1 MAKLVPVDFDPF
13 SGATSKGAT
22 GPKLVPV
29 DFDPFAKKQT
39 EPLPGQVQLQDVP
52 GFISTA
58 NIGPTFYTPIE
69 TLVKQ
74 DEAKK
79 AAAQPTP
86 EAELEALPRVNV
98 PLPLARPPEFG
109 PSEVTLPPAQEKS
122 PVVGSVGG
130 EWGQL
135 TKLQGEEAKANRIA
149 ATEAAIPV
157 AKAEEAVITDIEQ
170 KQLKAFTDKDGVPLV
185 DKIANLEAVKQQAK
199 DQGDQAAFKTAQIAI
214 NNVKASAPFEFRTLL
229 TKQKL
234 GTTDTDLATE
244 ASIRAEQAAVSAKE
258 APADTQ
264 TFARN
269 AFETVGKTSGD
280 VAVSTIVS
288 AQRALSIPFVA
299 ISAITG
305 NEDPTVI
312 GKALDLQEEYL
323 KSIVDKG
330 FVPDP
335 AQVNDLGTKVVAGV
349 ASSGLFI
356 AGGAVGKVFKL
367 SPYATTAILG
377 ALPQAEQSWQEA
389 KKRAAE
395 DPSLDQEWRKWTAFA
410 LGAGVGT
417 SESLP
422 VGKLFERLENISGG
436 SLTRAIGMTMASMG
450 ENGVQEFLQ
459 QIAQNAISINLLKDP
474 NVTIGKDAVDA
485 AIVGALSGAATTGPL
500 VGAKMA
506 WTSLKRSGPAT
517 PPPSASTTPPAAPPS
532 GPAAAPPSGPAAPP
546 AAGGT
551 NLLPVDFDP
560 FQPAAPSADVENQ
573 AGVLKSAGYAVED
586 IAEMTEG
593 QRLALVAEAVDQG
606 VKPADLTAEEKA
618 VLTPAQPPSPV
629 APVEAQGPGVAPA
642 PEAPSTQVQALVDAG
657 ASPLEAIQQAGAEG
671 PVANKPVSEE
681 ERLMK
686 EFQDNWQAE
695 QDAQKPIEAPPV
707 AEAVAPKEPAAP
719 KMYGDIIGPNRNEG
733 NDYNRG
739 FSLYPGTVGEANFRF
754 TNGEDYNSIGMG
766 GNKLLGDST
775 LFSSNKD
782 KDPRGGITRPDQMLE
797 KLKDPVLADLFA
809 KYVDQEITQ
818 QQLIEQLQKTSIPR
832 REQPATTP
840 VAEAPSTDIPTISEE
855 ELNQQNRDFADLVNA
870 KPNYQSPFGN
880 VNEAPP
886 AEAPSVGAANI
897 TSSKTKNGWV
907 IQTRDSDGKV
917 LAEHGPFK
925 DPKTAQNKVS
935 ELISSNTRA
944 TVETNKMVTPEGI
957 VTGFK
962 RQDRGT
968 YSTLIG
974 YIKSKGGIRDDGGE
988 LKARGMNIPGL
999 INPRGMTIQDALRGA
1014 IDRGFYPDYVER
1026 GDKDDNYLPPKEMVE
1041 QFKDD
1046 IAARKKLP
1054 DPEKETKEELSR
1066 EQDEENDRL
1075 SYYEDKINEAL
1086 NDLDHTGTDRLKR
1099 EAAIIM
1105 YNGEEDPLT
1114 ALELAH
1120 LGEIADDLPGEH
1132 DSIRDITSDEYWSTV
1147 EDHLIDREE
1156 EISNEVEQRPTP
1168 ETGTAPRETGKQEQ
1182 APATEEAE
1190 GRGKPVEKAVVKSP
1204 EKYGKNGFNEQTEA
1218 YRDELVNKALDS
1230 KREPIKLRGE
1240 FDTREQSD
1248 YEINKVWESLGSN
1261 LRKALVSDPS
1271 LSDRFKSSIK
1281 SIHYSSNHSL
1291 NINYVDKNYG
1301 FIAFGDGTMLLADE
1315 YYPDGTMV
1323 SYPDNKLYNESQERA
1338 ENDPTPAPVE
1348 TSVKKLP
1355 EKNDYKGPEARPVK
1369 EDFSIGGMPKGKKGK
1384 KTVEIVNNGYS
1395 YDIMV
1400 NGAKVG
1406 NETDSSSV
1414 ERVAEL
1420 LANSKLNFQYTD
1432 DGGRVAELTVNENVP
1447 SPVNASALP
1456 EDIDPKDVLVLI
1468 ACSSTKADV
1477 QGKVP
1482 LHELYTGAFWQ
1493 ILNKYRGNIP
1503 SQNIHVLSG
1512 KYGIIPEYF
1521 LSAPYDEQLTKEK
1534 VDQLINDGINPYNFA
1549 FQGYK
1554 AVILAGGG
1562 EYRRAFHF
1570 IVNEMKKSK
1579 IVNSDILSP
1588 KAVIVETTGGIG
1600 EQRGQFAKYL
1610 NQANGVTKETVEET
1624 EKPVEAEAP
1633 AIERQLPKDNY
1644 RKDLSE
1650 YAKKLYRET
1659 DPESALRQFIP
1670 GSNWVDGTNE
1680 WYLSDDKD
1688 LALGQGKN
1696 KGVILELD
1704 PSAFD
1709 GQINTQKPTW
1719 KFLWQSG
1726 KAEYIGR
1733 VKKDK
1738 DARSAVTSFTVLDDV
1753 KMELGTLP
1761 NFTRNLDRLVSE
1773 GWTKEKVKGGVKY
1786 SRPEAEAPAVT
1797 KLIGEEDIP
1806 KIQKMLDA
1814 KLRPGYKVR
1823 PSGRES
1829 GKGVLIYMPGIKEP
1843 SYQQIMEDIPSWID
1857 GIIRLVPEEAKAPT
1871 VEKGAEGKP
1880 QLVIP
1885 GAERIGDKEY
1895 AERLAGKPLK
1905 ATGAQAEPG
1914 GMFAAD
1920 VGQPDLIDLSR
1931 KTEPVKT
1938 RNPNITQFLKS
1949 YAEGSTEGMRSNPDL
1964 KEVAEY
1970 ADILSK
1976 FTDEEWDA
1984 IGSGFTKSFNPYVNA
1999 LGIDV
2004 DDSLSKLSQMIL
2016 DDKIKKAGKGS
2027 GGGGSSGGIRI
2038 QKAAEEQPFLPEN
2051 VIKGKPLT
2059 EEDKAQRDEVNI
2071 LTDIPPE
2078 APPPP
2083 PKDMSLP
2090 EAEQILKG
2098 KKLTVEKRGDRFL
2111 VGGNTFNYKSIMRDN
2126 NGRWDAKEK
2135 SWSFTYDPTKNI
2147 AASIKEV
2154 DSVTSS
2160 TRDGG
2165 QNSGP
2170 LAKRGEDER
2179 IRKLRERE
2187 DGRPDERI
2195 SNASAKVSD
2204 GTKSLIANGLKYGIP
2219 QEVVNDQI
2227 EDIGMALNAFDK
2239 GKPMFLLANEAGTGK
2254 TFVLGG
2260 LIRDLRSKGVKKF
2273 VYVTQSQDLIGQIKD
2288 NLKSYDIGEVQFVT
2302 YAQMDAD
2309 VRDGVLIFDEA
2320 HNVKNV
2326 IDQTKRAV
2334 EGQRMMQSAK
2344 MTVFASAT
2352 PFQNPVEAA
2361 YLAGTGV
2368 FNASDG
2374 FTDWAKAYG
2383 AYTQTTTFYN
2393 IKTKDWQ
2400 TIEKLY
2406 WVSTPEKKKDGAA
2419 ARNWFLKQGVMTQRA
2434 MKIDPKMVDVTFQ
2447 RNPVDKKWVDLY
2459 NKINE
2464 AYDAALAGFE
2474 NEDGESSDN
2483 KVSGE
2488 IKRHRETMIKRILEA
2503 AKANAAID
2511 RAKNLLAD
2519 GKNVVIFVETKA
2531 DRTIGRF
2538 RRSTFFKD
2546 DTLYSYDQME
2556 KMMSDWAIEEAG
2568 AKMIKATPPPR
2579 PFAAFIYAIAQGMNK
2594 VGLDQMLPSTA
2605 DDIRDALGGKDKVA
2619 IYTGAASQ
2627 AQAKKDKEEFLSG
2640 RKKVLI
2646 ATMAKGGTGLSLH
2659 DTIGNRPTVQVN
2671 LNLPWAAWQVDQV
2684 SARVAR
2690 YGLQSKANVEWL
2702 FASNIPWESDKLAPR
2717 IGARMADMGAIVK
2730 GIEIKAAE
2738 KLLGDFDFEGT
2749 LDVKNKKGEGN
2760 IEYSSSGFTPRAE
2773 IIIPN
2778 VISRVEETVR
2788 RLVGDK
2794 IAVEFVDKITM
2805 VDPEA
2810 ARMSGG
2816 EEGGS
2821 AAGSYDNANGIIK
2834 LALDMDNPASPLYTA
2849 YHEAYHPISSLLTE
2863 QEKAIL
2869 RNSVDE
2875 LRSIATKFY
2884 RMTNEQF
2891 DALSPDEQEAYAFGA
2906 YGYMMDESMGVPAGP
2921 ARGIMGRLR
2930 SYWKSIVGAIKSAL
2944 GKRTYEDI
2952 FSDIHLGRLR
2962 ERFDTARI
2970 NMPSPRYAA
2979 KNNQPNLPGV
2989 PAPAT
2994 QQPTVQNILPGL
3006 PVANRTGLGYEIKR
3020 SGFGSKFHYLFT
3032 EKFVDLFDWI
3042 KAVEAARGAKIQD
3055 SENAAFANALFQDRA
3070 IALQNKANEEE
3081 LQPLIKAMEKQGI
3094 STGDMGMFLY
3104 AMHAPERNEV
3114 MRQRNPAMFGPDGA
3128 GSGMTDD
3135 EAADIMQQFKDAG
3148 KYDDL
3153 MQIAKDHIYP
3163 MIKKDVKLRYTSGL
3177 LTQEQ
3182 YDQYN
3187 ESRLNGGYDYYVPL
3201 TGYAED
3207 ENQLEKTPPRVG
3219 KGFAVYGQ
3227 EYKTAFGRNS
3237 LALNPL
3243 FSLINR
3249 RMEGITRTEK
3259 TRVIS
3264 RLYNFVRN
3272 NPNPDYAEIVKP
3284 GTEFT
3289 KKLGADGTVQVVPTN
3304 SVRMDPFVITH
3315 KIGGKEVYIRFNN
3328 SNPNMA
3334 RLVEELKNMTQAPDT
3349 LMKATMA
3356 FGRYMSKINT
3366 QWVVDFMMV
3375 NFPRDVQD
3383 SLLTIYG
3390 EKKGLASGMIASIAK
3405 SGKIIGMHNSGAKL
3419 STQDKILLDEWV
3431 ESGGKVDYTGLWNL
3445 ENTVDRLKDQLQE
3458 QLTDMNA
3465 AQKSLSIAKNM
3476 GNGVLE
3482 AIETIN
3488 DTFDSTVRLAVYMS
3502 ARKAGY
3508 TKEQAALLGRRS
3520 TVDFRT
3526 GGKLKPF
3533 INAAYPFAGTAIAGS
3548 KALTRILRSKR
3559 AWQAI
3564 GGVVMASMFSSLLGT
3579 YLSDD
3584 DEEDPTKKKFWT
3596 EIKDYNRHNSIIL
3609 PFKINGRY
3617 VKFAAGFYI
3626 STFWSLGDQMAGVL
3640 TGNIKPTDAA
3650 INVAT
3655 SIANAFNPLGSG
3667 SLIHNIIPI
3676 QMRPFIE
3683 TYMNK
3688 DWQNKDMH
3696 PEREGRS
3703 KSSQY
3708 YDKTSETAVTL
3719 ADWVNRKFGGNP
3731 YESSVMDTYPA
3742 NIDYWFNFITGGAGA
3757 QVTNSGKAVYDYFSG
3772 ADIPAEKLPFVRRVI
3787 TSTQNIDDSAYSK
3800 VRNEVGARSARLS
3813 SSYAD
3818 SQNMAIPKERRIEA
3832 REVSK
3837 ELKKELGSSYN
3848 GKKIENPPGSLPGII
3863 RETDK
3868 SVKELEE
3875 RIDKIN
3881 IRNDLSAIQ
3890 KKALV
3895 DPIQNK
3901 ITAKKNTA
3909 RKKIIHKE
3917 QIKTP
3922 PPLSPL
3928 NQLKTMFQ

>member
-29 DFDPFAKKQT
+29 DFDPFAGKQT

-52 GFISTA
+52 GFISTS

-74 DEAKK
+74 EEEKR

-86 EAELEALPRVNV
+86 QSELDALPRVDA
-98 PLPLARPPEFG
+98 PLPLSRPPEFG
-109 PSEVTLPPAQEKS
+109 PSEVTLPSAPPEESALSRTLSALGDIPESFVRGYQSAKAGANILGLET
-122 PVVGSVGG
+122 
-130 EWGQL
+130 GQL
-135 TKLQGEEAKANRIA
+135 TAKEVAKNIADSEAVSQENAMPESVKKGMEKINKAQGWRE
-149 ATEAAIPV
+149 TLAAI
-157 AKAEEAVITDIEQ
+157 AENPDVLPSVLGES
-170 KQLKAFTDKDGVPLV
+170 
-185 DKIANLEAVKQQAK
+185 
-199 DQGDQAAFKTAQIAI
+199 AA
-214 NNVKASAPFEFRTLL
+214 SSL
-229 TKQKL
+229 
-234 GTTDTDLATE
+234 
-244 ASIRAEQAAVSAKE
+244 
-258 APADTQ
+258 
-264 TFARN
+264 
-269 AFETVGKTSGD
+269 
-280 VAVSTIVS
+280 VSTG
-288 AQRALSIPFVA
+288 
-299 ISAITG
+299 TG
-305 NEDPTVI
+305 
-312 GKALDLQEEYL
+312 
-323 KSIVDKG
+323 
-330 FVPDP
+330 
-335 AQVNDLGTKVVAGV
+335 
-349 ASSGLFI
+349 
-356 AGGAVGKVFKL
+356 
-367 SPYATTAILG
+367 ILG
-377 ALPQAEQSWQEA
+377 ALTGAVTGSVVPGFGTVAGGTLGFATGTGVGSAAMEYASTLKDFLNSKGYDVANPEQLEKAFSDPVLMAEA
-389 KKRAAE
+389 RKDAAIRGVAVGTF
-395 DPSLDQEWRKWTAFA
+395 DA
-410 LGAGVGT
+410 LTAGVA
-417 SESLP
+417 
-422 VGKLFERLENISGG
+422 GKLFTPVKKTLGDGAFGTVAGSTAEIGSQALGGAGGEATAQLGTKGEITDKPAVLLEAAGELIPGLG
-436 SLTRAIGMTMASMG
+436 EIAIG
-450 ENGVQEFLQ
+450 
-459 QIAQNAISINLLKDP
+459 K
-474 NVTIGKDAVDA
+474 TIDS
-485 AIVGALSGAATTGPL
+485 LSPKPDL
-500 VGAKMA
+500 
-506 WTSLKRSGPAT
+506 
-517 PPPSASTTPPAAPPS
+517 PAAP
-532 GPAAAPPSGPAAPP
+532 PAAAPPSGPAAPP
-546 AAGGT
+546 AAGGE

-586 IAEMTEG
+586 IADMTEG

-606 VKPADLTAEEKA
+606 VKPTNLTAEEKA
-618 VLTPAQPPSPV
+618 VLAPAQPPSP
-629 APVEAQGPGVAPA
+629 AASVEAQGPGVAPA
-642 PEAPSTQVQALVDAG
+642 PEAPSAQAQALVDAG

-695 QDAQKPIEAPPV
+695 QDAQKPIEAPAANKPMSAEERMMEEFLRTPLTPEQKAYLQTPEAKAFRRTLDWQMKENAKRPV
-707 AEAVAPKEPAAP
+707 ETPPA
-719 KMYGDIIGPNRNEG
+719 
-733 NDYNRG
+733 
-739 FSLYPGTVGEANFRF
+739 
-754 TNGEDYNSIGMG
+754 
-766 GNKLLGDST
+766 
-775 LFSSNKD
+775 
-782 KDPRGGITRPDQMLE
+782 
-797 KLKDPVLADLFA
+797 
-809 KYVDQEITQ
+809 
-818 QQLIEQLQKTSIPR
+818 
-832 REQPATTP
+832 
-840 VAEAPSTDIPTISEE
+840 AEAPSTDIPTISEE

-957 VTGFK
+957 ATGFK

-1054 DPEKETKEELSR
+1054 DPEKEAEEERSR
-1066 EQDEENDRL
+1066 EQDKENDRL
-1075 SYYEDKINEAL
+1075 SYYEDRINETL
-1086 NDLDHTGTDRLKR
+1086 NDLGHTGTDRLKR

-1230 KREPIKLRGE
+1230 KREPIELRGE

-1281 SIHYSSNHSL
+1281 SIHYSSNNSL

-1355 EKNDYKGPEARPVK
+1355 EKNDYKGPDARPVK

-1400 NGAKVG
+1400 NGKKVG

-1610 NQANGVTKETVEET
+1610 NQANGVTKGTVEET
-1624 EKPVEAEAP
+1624 EKPV
-1633 AIERQLPKDNY
+1633 
-1644 RKDLSE
+1644 
-1650 YAKKLYRET
+1650 
-1659 DPESALRQFIP
+1659 
-1670 GSNWVDGTNE
+1670 
-1680 WYLSDDKD
+1680 
-1688 LALGQGKN
+1688 
-1696 KGVILELD
+1696 
-1704 PSAFD
+1704 
-1709 GQINTQKPTW
+1709 
-1719 KFLWQSG
+1719 
-1726 KAEYIGR
+1726 
-1733 VKKDK
+1733 
-1738 DARSAVTSFTVLDDV
+1738 
-1753 KMELGTLP
+1753 
-1761 NFTRNLDRLVSE
+1761 
-1773 GWTKEKVKGGVKY
+1773 
-1786 SRPEAEAPAVT
+1786 EAEAPAVT

-1814 KLRPGYKVR
+1814 KLRPGYKVS

-1931 KTEPVKT
+1931 KTET
-1938 RNPNITQFLKS
+1938 
-1949 YAEGSTEGMRSNPDL
+1949 
-1964 KEVAEY
+1964 
-1970 ADILSK
+1970 
-1976 FTDEEWDA
+1976 
-1984 IGSGFTKSFNPYVNA
+1984 
-1999 LGIDV
+1999 
-2004 DDSLSKLSQMIL
+2004 
-2016 DDKIKKAGKGS
+2016 IK
-2027 GGGGSSGGIRI
+2027 
-2038 QKAAEEQPFLPEN
+2038 KAAEEQPFLPEN

-2111 VGGNTFNYKSIMRDN
+2111 VGGNTFNYKSVMRDS

-2135 SWSFTYDPTKNI
+2135 AWSFTYDPTKNI

-2170 LAKRGEDER
+2170 LVKRGEDER
-2179 IRKLRERE
+2179 IRELRKRE

-2204 GTKSLIANGLKYGIP
+2204 GTKSLITNGLKYGIP

-2474 NEDGESSDN
+2474 NEDGGSSDN

-2531 DRTIGRF
+2531 DRAIGRF

-2556 KMMSDWAIEEAG
+2556 RMMSDWAIEEAG

-2640 RKKVLI
+2640 RKKVII

-2730 GIEIKAAE
+2730 GIEIRAAE

-2749 LDVKNKKGEGN
+2749 LDVKNKKGEGD

-2788 RLVGDK
+2788 RLVGNK

-3081 LQPLIKAMEKQGI
+3081 LQPLIKAMDKQGI

-3135 EAADIMQQFKDAG
+3135 EAADILQQFRDAG

-3153 MQIAKDHIYP
+3153 MQMAKDHIYP

-3626 STFWSLGDQMAGVL
+3626 STFWSLGDQMAGVM

-3655 SIANAFNPLGSG
+3655 SITNAFNPLGSG

-3708 YDKTSETAVTL
+3708 YDKTSETAVTI

-3731 YESSVMDTYPA
+3731 YESSVMDTYPS

-3757 QVTNSGKAVYDYFSG
+3757 QVTNSGKAVYDYFNG
-3772 ADIPAEKLPFVRRVI
+3772 ADIPAEKLPFVRRVV

-3818 SQNMAIPKERRIEA
+3818 SQNMAISKENRAEA

-3837 ELKKELGSSYN
+3837 ELKRELGSSFN
-3848 GKKIENPPGSLPGII
+3848 GKKVENPPGSLPGII

-3901 ITAKKNTA
+3901 ITAKKNAA
-3909 RKKIIHKE
+3909 RKKIIYKE
-3917 QIKTP
+3917 QIKAP
-3922 PPLSPL
+3922 PAPSPL

>member
-29 DFDPFAKKQT
+29 DFDPFAGKQT

-52 GFISTA
+52 GFISTS

-74 DEAKK
+74 EEEKR

-86 EAELEALPRVNV
+86 QSELDALPRVDA
-98 PLPLARPPEFG
+98 PLPLSRPPEFG
-109 PSEVTLPPAQEKS
+109 PSEVTLPSAPPEESALSRTLSALGDIPESFVRGYQSAKAGANILGLET
-122 PVVGSVGG
+122 
-130 EWGQL
+130 GQL
-135 TKLQGEEAKANRIA
+135 TAKEVAKNIADSEAVSQENAMPESVKKGMEKINKAQGWRE
-149 ATEAAIPV
+149 TLAAI
-157 AKAEEAVITDIEQ
+157 AENPDVLPSVLGES
-170 KQLKAFTDKDGVPLV
+170 
-185 DKIANLEAVKQQAK
+185 
-199 DQGDQAAFKTAQIAI
+199 AA
-214 NNVKASAPFEFRTLL
+214 SSL
-229 TKQKL
+229 
-234 GTTDTDLATE
+234 
-244 ASIRAEQAAVSAKE
+244 
-258 APADTQ
+258 
-264 TFARN
+264 
-269 AFETVGKTSGD
+269 
-280 VAVSTIVS
+280 VSTG
-288 AQRALSIPFVA
+288 
-299 ISAITG
+299 TG
-305 NEDPTVI
+305 
-312 GKALDLQEEYL
+312 
-323 KSIVDKG
+323 
-330 FVPDP
+330 
-335 AQVNDLGTKVVAGV
+335 
-349 ASSGLFI
+349 
-356 AGGAVGKVFKL
+356 
-367 SPYATTAILG
+367 ILG
-377 ALPQAEQSWQEA
+377 ALTGAVTGSVVPGFGTVAGGTLGFATGTGVGSAAMEYASTLKDFLNSKGYDVANPEQLEKAFSDPVLMAEA
-389 KKRAAE
+389 RKDAAIRGVAVGTF
-395 DPSLDQEWRKWTAFA
+395 DA
-410 LGAGVGT
+410 LTAGVA
-417 SESLP
+417 
-422 VGKLFERLENISGG
+422 GKLFTPVKKTLGDGAFGTVAGSTAEIGSQALGGAGGEATAQLGTKGEITDKPAVVLEAAGELIPGLG
-436 SLTRAIGMTMASMG
+436 EIAIG
-450 ENGVQEFLQ
+450 
-459 QIAQNAISINLLKDP
+459 K
-474 NVTIGKDAVDA
+474 TIDS
-485 AIVGALSGAATTGPL
+485 LSPKPDL
-500 VGAKMA
+500 
-506 WTSLKRSGPAT
+506 
-517 PPPSASTTPPAAPPS
+517 PAAPPTAA
-532 GPAAAPPSGPAAPP
+532 PPTAAPPSGPAAPP

-606 VKPADLTAEEKA
+606 VKPTNLTAEEKA
-618 VLTPAQPPSPV
+618 VLAPAQPPSP
-629 APVEAQGPGVAPA
+629 AASVEAQGPGVAPA
-642 PEAPSTQVQALVDAG
+642 PEAPSAQAQALVDAG

-695 QDAQKPIEAPPV
+695 QDAQKPIEAPPISPEV
-707 AEAVAPKEPAAP
+707 QQAIDTLTTVNNAKKLLEEHQSSETAT
-719 KMYGDIIGPNRNEG
+719 
-733 NDYNRG
+733 G
-739 FSLYPGTVGEANFRF
+739 FSMNDLVAAENIV
-754 TNGEDYNSIGMG
+754 NSISPERIADLE
-766 GNKLLGDST
+766 NIINP
-775 LFSSNKD
+775 SNK
-782 KDPRGGITRPDQMLE
+782 
-797 KLKDPVLADLFA
+797 
-809 KYVDQEITQ
+809 
-818 QQLIEQLQKTSIPR
+818 
-832 REQPATTP
+832 
-840 VAEAPSTDIPTISEE
+840 
-855 ELNQQNRDFADLVNA
+855 
-870 KPNYQSPFGN
+870 
-880 VNEAPP
+880 APP
-886 AEAPSVGAANI
+886 AEVPSVGAANI

-907 IQTRDSDGKV
+907 IQTRGSDGKV

-957 VTGFK
+957 ATGFK

-1026 GDKDDNYLPPKEMVE
+1026 GAKDDNYLPPKEMVE

-1054 DPEKETKEELSR
+1054 DPEKEAEEERSR

-1075 SYYEDKINEAL
+1075 SYYEDRINETL
-1086 NDLDHTGTDRLKR
+1086 NDLGHTGTDRLKR

-1204 EKYGKNGFNEQTEA
+1204 E
-1218 YRDELVNKALDS
+1218 
-1230 KREPIKLRGE
+1230 
-1240 FDTREQSD
+1240 
-1248 YEINKVWESLGSN
+1248 
-1261 LRKALVSDPS
+1261 
-1271 LSDRFKSSIK
+1271 
-1281 SIHYSSNHSL
+1281 
-1291 NINYVDKNYG
+1291 
-1301 FIAFGDGTMLLADE
+1301 
-1315 YYPDGTMV
+1315 
-1323 SYPDNKLYNESQERA
+1323 
-1338 ENDPTPAPVE
+1338 NDPTPAPVE
-1348 TSVKKLP
+1348 TAK
-1355 EKNDYKGPEARPVK
+1355 PVG
-1369 EDFSIGGMPKGKKGK
+1369 ENRSIGGMPKGKKGK
-1384 KTVEIVNNGYS
+1384 KTVEIVLKDRQ

-1400 NGAKVG
+1400 NGQKVG
-1406 NETDSSSV
+1406 EEADSS
-1414 ERVAEL
+1414 VAETVAETL
-1420 LANSKLNFQYTD
+1420 VNSKLNFQYTD
-1432 DGGRVAELTVNENVP
+1432 DGRVAELTVNENVP
-1447 SPVNASALP
+1447 NPVNATELP
-1456 EDIDPKDVLVLI
+1456 EGIDSKDVLVLI

-1482 LHELYTGAFWQ
+1482 LRDLYTGAFWQ

-1503 SQNIHVLSG
+1503 SQNIRVLSG
-1512 KYGIIPEYF
+1512 KYGIVSEDF

-1534 VDQLINDGINPYNFA
+1534 VDQLINDGINPYDFA
-1549 FQGYK
+1549 YKGYK

-1570 IVNEMKKSK
+1570 IANEMKKSK
-1579 IVNSDILSP
+1579 IVNSDMLSP

-1624 EKPVEAEAP
+1624 EKPTDAEASAAP
-1633 AIERQLPKDNY
+1633 VEVKLGNEPPDQVGVVKFDQVRGYGSVPDNQNVDYKGFVVMMKPEAYLTLAKAGIKKGSKERAEKIIIAGKPIGSPFLDVDFSGLTPRVVGHDGRHRMMAIEELQPNVAVPVHIFGANGLRAKNITSSQIEDFKTKALNED
-1644 RKDLSE
+1644 
-1650 YAKKLYRET
+1650 KKLV
-1659 DPESALRQFIP
+1659 ALF
-1670 GSNWVDGTNE
+1670 
-1680 WYLSDDKD
+1680 
-1688 LALGQGKN
+1688 
-1696 KGVILELD
+1696 
-1704 PSAFD
+1704 
-1709 GQINTQKPTW
+1709 
-1719 KFLWQSG
+1719 
-1726 KAEYIGR
+1726 
-1733 VKKDK
+1733 
-1738 DARSAVTSFTVLDDV
+1738 
-1753 KMELGTLP
+1753 P
-1761 NFTRNLDRLVSE
+1761 NFGSYFHMGKLVE
-1773 GWTKEKVKGGVKY
+1773 E
-1786 SRPEAEAPAVT
+1786 EAKT

-1814 KLRPGYKVR
+1814 KLRPGYKVS

-1931 KTEPVKT
+1931 KTET
-1938 RNPNITQFLKS
+1938 
-1949 YAEGSTEGMRSNPDL
+1949 
-1964 KEVAEY
+1964 
-1970 ADILSK
+1970 
-1976 FTDEEWDA
+1976 
-1984 IGSGFTKSFNPYVNA
+1984 
-1999 LGIDV
+1999 
-2004 DDSLSKLSQMIL
+2004 
-2016 DDKIKKAGKGS
+2016 IK
-2027 GGGGSSGGIRI
+2027 
-2038 QKAAEEQPFLPEN
+2038 KAAEEQPFLPEN

-2165 QNSGP
+2165 QGSGP

-2179 IRKLRERE
+2179 IRELRKRE

-2326 IDQTKRAV
+2326 ADQTGRAV
-2334 EGQRMMQSAK
+2334 EGQRMMQAAK
-2344 MTVFASAT
+2344 MTIFASAT

-2374 FTDWAKAYG
+2374 FIDWAKAYG
-2383 AYTQTTTFYN
+2383 SFTQKITFFN
-2393 IKTKDWQ
+2393 PKTKQQQ
-2400 TIEKLY
+2400 TVEKLY
-2406 WVSTPEKKKDGAA
+2406 WVSTPERKKDGAA

-2474 NEDGESSDN
+2474 NEDGGSSDN

-2531 DRTIGRF
+2531 DRAIGRF

-2556 KMMSDWAIEEAG
+2556 RMMSDWAIEEAG

-2640 RKKVLI
+2640 RKKVII

-2730 GIEIKAAE
+2730 GIEIRAAE

-2749 LDVKNKKGEGN
+2749 LDVKNKKGEGD

-2816 EEGGS
+2816 EEGVS

-3081 LQPLIKAMEKQGI
+3081 LQPLIKAMDKQGI

-3207 ENQLEKTPPRVG
+3207 ENQLEKTPPRAG

-3626 STFWSLGDQMAGVL
+3626 STFWSLGDQMAGVM

-3708 YDKTSETAVTL
+3708 YDKTSETAVTI

-3757 QVTNSGKAVYDYFSG
+3757 QVTNSGKAVYDYFNG
-3772 ADIPAEKLPFVRRVI
+3772 ADIPAEKLPFVRRVV

-3818 SQNMAIPKERRIEA
+3818 SQNMAISKENRAEA

-3837 ELKKELGSSYN
+3837 ELKRELGSSFN
-3848 GKKIENPPGSLPGII
+3848 GKKVENPPSSLPGII

-3901 ITAKKNTA
+3901 ITAKKNAA
-3909 RKKIIHKE
+3909 RKKIIYKE
-3917 QIKTP
+3917 QIKAP
-3922 PPLSPL
+3922 PAPSPL